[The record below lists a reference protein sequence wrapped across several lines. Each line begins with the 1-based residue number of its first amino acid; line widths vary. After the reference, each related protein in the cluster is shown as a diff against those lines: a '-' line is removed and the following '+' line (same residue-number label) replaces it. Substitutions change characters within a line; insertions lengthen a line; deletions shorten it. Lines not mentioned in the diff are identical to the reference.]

1 MQRKFF
7 FLKISI
13 YEYNLLV
20 ISNRKNLRRIL
31 FSSSH
36 IPETFEVKALF
47 SKVVLGRMLGMTEFQ
62 TRAWNSKHASITYTG
77 QN

>member
-20 ISNRKNLRRIL
+20 IFNRKNLRIL